1 MLRRIIY
8 FFLVTVIFGGLAA
21 AIAWYA
27 FDFKPKMIAGIIMS
41 SPPPVETISAEAARE
56 DSWQPQILALGTLT
70 AVNGIDVTPEVD
82 GVIRE
87 INFESGQKVK
97 KGEKLV
103 QLDTDTLDADL
114 RNFEVQIG
122 NAQSELDRRKK
133 IFDKGFA
140 AKADL
145 DTATMLRDRLQASI
159 ERTKAEIAQK
169 AIYAPWDGTL
179 GLRKIS
185 VGKYV
190 AAGDPLVWL
199 QSIDPIFVDFTITE
213 VDFGR
218 LKPGLPII
226 ATFTAYP
233 DEQFRGE
240 IATADAKI
248 DNSSR
253 MIMVRGSLANPGA
266 RLVPGMYASV
276 AVEAGAPQEVVTV
289 AQTAVSYSLYGD
301 SVFVLL
307 PPKEMA
313 GEGKD
318 EVFDIERRFVK
329 VGPMRDGRIQIV
341 DGLKNGDRVVTAGQ
355 NKIDQG
361 SKVRVDNSV
370 ALNAPPDRSTQ

>member
-1 MLRRIIY
+1 
-8 FFLVTVIFGGLAA
+8 
-21 AIAWYA
+21 
-27 FDFKPKMIAGIIMS
+27 MS
-41 SPPPVETISAEAARE
+41 SPPPVETISADQARE

-70 AVNGIDVTPEVD
+70 AVNGIDVTPEVG
-82 GVIRE
+82 GVVRE

-97 KGEKLV
+97 KGDKLV

-114 RNFEVQIG
+114 RNFEVQLA
-122 NAQSELDRRKK
+122 NAQTELDRRQK
-133 IFDKGFA
+133 IFDKGYA

-145 DTATMLRDRLQASI
+145 DTATVLRDRLQANI

-199 QSIDPIFVDFTITE
+199 QSVDPIYVDFTVTE
-213 VDFGR
+213 ADFGR
-218 LKPGLPII
+218 LKPGLPIS

-233 DEQFRGE
+233 DTKFPGE
-240 IATADAKI
+240 IATTDAKI
-248 DNSSR
+248 DGSSR
-253 MIMVRGSLANPGA
+253 MITVRGTLANPGA
-266 RLVPGMYASV
+266 QLVPGMYASV
-276 AVEAGAPQEVVTV
+276 AVDAGAPQNVVTV

-301 SVFVLL
+301 SVFVLV
-307 PPKEMA
+307 PPKDKA

-341 DGLKNGDRVVTAGQ
+341 DGLKNGDRVVIAGQ

-361 SKVRVDNSV
+361 SKVRIDNSV
-370 ALNAPPDRSTQ
+370 ALNAPADRSTQ

>member
-41 SPPPVETISAEAARE
+41 SPPPVETISADQARE

-70 AVNGIDVTPEVD
+70 AVNGIDVTPEVG
-82 GVIRE
+82 GVVRE
-87 INFESGQKVK
+87 IYFESGQKVK
-97 KGEKLV
+97 KGDKLV
-103 QLDTDTLDADL
+103 QLDTDMLDADL
-114 RNFEVQIG
+114 RNFEVQLN
-122 NAQSELDRRKK
+122 NAQTELDRRQK
-133 IFDKGFA
+133 IFDKGYA

-145 DTATMLRDRLQASI
+145 DTATVLRDRFQANI

-190 AAGDPLVWL
+190 AAGDPVVWL
-199 QSIDPIFVDFTITE
+199 QSVDPIYVDFTVTE

-218 LKPGLPII
+218 LKPGLPIS

-233 DEQFRGE
+233 NAKFPGE
-240 IATADAKI
+240 IATTDAKI
-248 DNSSR
+248 DGSSR
-253 MIMVRGSLANPGA
+253 MITVRGTLANPGA
-266 RLVPGMYASV
+266 QLVPGMYASV
-276 AVEAGAPQEVVTV
+276 AVDAGAPQNVVTV

-301 SVFVLL
+301 SVFVLV
-307 PPKEMA
+307 PPKEKA

-341 DGLKNGDRVVTAGQ
+341 DGLKNGDRVVIAGQ

-361 SKVRVDNSV
+361 SKVRIDNSV
-370 ALNAPPDRSTQ
+370 ALNAPADRSTQ

>member
-1 MLRRIIY
+1 M
-8 FFLVTVIFGGLAA
+8 
-21 AIAWYA
+21 
-27 FDFKPKMIAGIIMS
+27 IMS
-41 SPPPVETISAEAARE
+41 APPPVETISAEAARE
-56 DSWQPQILALGTLT
+56 DSWQPEILALGTVT
-70 AVNGIDVTPEVD
+70 AVNGIDVTPEV
-82 GVIRE
+82 GGIIRE

-97 KGEKLV
+97 KGDKLV
-103 QLDTDTLDADL
+103 QLDTDTLEADL
-114 RNFEVQIG
+114 RNFELQLG
-122 NAQSELDRRKK
+122 NAQTELERRQK
-133 IFDKGFA
+133 IFEKGFA

-145 DTATMLRDRLQASI
+145 DTATVLRDRLQANI

-179 GLRKIS
+179 GLRKIA

-199 QSIDPIFVDFTITE
+199 QSVDPIFVDFTITE

-218 LKPGLPII
+218 LKPGLPIS

-233 DEQFRGE
+233 GEEFRGE
-240 IATADAKI
+240 IATTDAKI
-248 DNSSR
+248 DASSR
-253 MIMVRGSLANPGA
+253 MIMVRGTVANPGG

-276 AVEAGAPQEVVTV
+276 AVEAGEEQKVVTV

-307 PPKEMA
+307 PPKEKA

-329 VGPMRDGRIQIV
+329 VGPMRNGRIQIV
-341 DGLKNGDRVVTAGQ
+341 DGLKNGDRVVVAGQ

-370 ALNAPPDRSTQ
+370 ALNAPADRSTQ

>member
-8 FFLVTVIFGGLAA
+8 FFLVTVIFGGFAA

-70 AVNGIDVTPEVD
+70 AVNGIDVTPEVG
-82 GVIRE
+82 GVIE
-87 INFESGQKVK
+87 ELYFESGQKVK
-97 KGEKLV
+97 KGDKLV
-103 QLDTDTLDADL
+103 QLDTDTLEADL
-114 RNFEVQIG
+114 RNFEVQFG
-122 NAQSELDRRKK
+122 NAQTELERRKK

-145 DTATMLRDRLQASI
+145 DAATMLRDRLQANI

-169 AIYAPWDGTL
+169 SVYAPWDGTL
-179 GLRKIS
+179 GLRKIA

-199 QSIDPIFVDFTITE
+199 QSVDPIYVDFTVTE

-218 LKPGLPII
+218 LKPGLQIN

-233 DEQFRGE
+233 NEQFRGE
-240 IATADAKI
+240 IATTDAKI
-248 DNSSR
+248 DESSR
-253 MIMVRGSLANPGA
+253 MITVRGTLANPGA

-276 AVEAGAPQEVVTV
+276 AVDAGDAQKVVTV

-301 SVFVLL
+301 SVFVLVA
-307 PPKEMA
+307 PKEKA

-329 VGPMRDGRIQIV
+329 VGPMRDGRIQIA
-341 DGLKNGDRVVTAGQ
+341 DGLKSGDRVVVAGQ

-370 ALNAPPDRSTQ
+370 ALNAPADRSTQ

>member
-8 FFLVTVIFGGLAA
+8 FILVTVIFGGLAA
-21 AIAWYA
+21 GIAWYA
-27 FDFKPKMIAGIIMS
+27 FDFKPKMIAQIIMS

-56 DSWQPQILALGTLT
+56 DSWQPEILALGTLT
-70 AVNGIDVTPEVD
+70 AVNGIDVTPEV
-82 GVIRE
+82 GGIIRE
-87 INFESGQKVK
+87 IHFESGQKVK
-97 KGEKLV
+97 KGDKLV
-103 QLDTDTLDADL
+103 QLDTDTLEADL
-114 RNFEVQIG
+114 RNFELQLG
-122 NAQSELDRRKK
+122 NAQTELERRQK
-133 IFDKGFA
+133 IFEKGFA

-145 DTATMLRDRLQASI
+145 DTATVLRDRLQANI

-169 AIYAPWDGTL
+169 AIFAPWDGTL
-179 GLRKIS
+179 GLRKIA

-199 QSIDPIFVDFTITE
+199 QSVDPIFVDFTVTE

-218 LKPGLPII
+218 LKPGLPIT
-226 ATFTAYP
+226 ADFTAYP
-233 DEQFRGE
+233 GEQFRGE
-240 IATADAKI
+240 IATTDAKI
-248 DNSSR
+248 DASSR
-253 MIMVRGSLANPGA
+253 MITVRGTLANPGA
-266 RLVPGMYASV
+266 RLVPGMYAGV
-276 AVEAGAPQEVVTV
+276 AVEAGDAQKVVTV

-307 PPKEMA
+307 PPKEKA

-341 DGLKNGDRVVTAGQ
+341 DGLKNGDRVVVAGQ

-370 ALNAPPDRSTQ
+370 ALNAPADRSTQ

>member
-41 SPPPVETISAEAARE
+41 APPPVETISADQARE

-70 AVNGIDVTPEVD
+70 AVNGIDVTPEVG
-82 GVIRE
+82 GVVRE
-87 INFESGQKVK
+87 IYFESGQKVK
-97 KGEKLV
+97 KGDKLV
-103 QLDTDTLDADL
+103 QLDTDMLDADL
-114 RNFEVQIG
+114 RNFEVQLA
-122 NAQSELDRRKK
+122 NAQTELDRRQK
-133 IFDKGFA
+133 IFDKGYA

-145 DTATMLRDRLQASI
+145 DTATVLRDRLQANI

-169 AIYAPWDGTL
+169 SIYAPWDGTL

-190 AAGDPLVWL
+190 AAGDALVWL
-199 QSIDPIFVDFTITE
+199 QSVDPIYVDFTVTE

-218 LKPGLPII
+218 LKPDLPIS

-233 DEQFRGE
+233 NQKFSGE
-240 IATADAKI
+240 IATTDAKI
-248 DNSSR
+248 DGSSR
-253 MIMVRGSLANPGA
+253 MITVRGTLANPGGQ
-266 RLVPGMYASV
+266 LVPGMYASV
-276 AVEAGAPQEVVTV
+276 AVDAGAPQNVVTV

-301 SVFVLL
+301 SVFVLV
-307 PPKEMA
+307 PPKDKA
-313 GEGKD
+313 GEGKE

-341 DGLKNGDRVVTAGQ
+341 DGLKQGDRVVIAGQ

-361 SKVRVDNSV
+361 SKVRIDNSV
-370 ALNAPPDRSTQ
+370 ALNAPADRSTQ

>member
-8 FFLVTVIFGGLAA
+8 FLVVTVIFGGLAA

-41 SPPPVETISAEAARE
+41 SPPPVETISADQARE

-70 AVNGIDVTPEVD
+70 AVNGIDVTPEVG
-82 GVIRE
+82 GVVRE

-97 KGEKLV
+97 KGDKLV
-103 QLDTDTLDADL
+103 QLDTDMLDADL
-114 RNFEVQIG
+114 RNFEVQLN
-122 NAQSELDRRKK
+122 NAQTELDRRQK
-133 IFDKGFA
+133 IFDKGYA

-145 DTATMLRDRLQASI
+145 DTATVLRDRLQANI

-199 QSIDPIFVDFTITE
+199 QSVDPIYVDFTVTE

-218 LKPGLPII
+218 LKPGLSIS

-233 DEQFRGE
+233 NTKFPGE
-240 IATADAKI
+240 IATTDAKI
-248 DNSSR
+248 DGSSR
-253 MIMVRGSLANPGA
+253 MITVRGTLANPGA
-266 RLVPGMYASV
+266 QLVPGMYASV
-276 AVEAGAPQEVVTV
+276 AVDAGAPQNVVTV

-301 SVFVLL
+301 SVFVLV
-307 PPKEMA
+307 PPKDKS

-341 DGLKNGDRVVTAGQ
+341 DGLKNGDRVVIAGQ

-361 SKVRVDNSV
+361 SKVRIDNSV
-370 ALNAPPDRSTQ
+370 ALNAPADRSTQ

>member
-1 MLRRIIY
+1 
-8 FFLVTVIFGGLAA
+8 V
-21 AIAWYA
+21 
-27 FDFKPKMIAGIIMS
+27 
-41 SPPPVETISAEAARE
+41 
-56 DSWQPQILALGTLT
+56 
-70 AVNGIDVTPEVD
+70 AVNGIEITPEVG
-82 GVIRE
+82 GVVKE
-87 INFESGQKVK
+87 INFDSGQRVK
-97 KGEKLV
+97 KGDKLV

-114 RNFEVQIG
+114 RNFEVQFG
-122 NAQSELDRRKK
+122 NAQSELDRRQK

-169 AIYAPWDGTL
+169 AIYAPWDGVL
-179 GLRKIS
+179 GLRKIA

-199 QSIDPIFVDFTITE
+199 QSVDPIYVDFTVTE

-218 LKPGLPII
+218 LKPGLQIN

-233 DEQFRGE
+233 GDQFRGE
-240 IATADAKI
+240 IATTDAKI
-248 DNSSR
+248 DQSSR
-253 MIMVRGSLANPGA
+253 MITVRGTLANPGG

-276 AVEAGAPQEVVTV
+276 AVDAGEPEKVVTV

-307 PPKEMA
+307 PPKEKA
-313 GEGKD
+313 AEGKD
-318 EVFDIERRFVK
+318 EVFEIERRFVK
-329 VGPMRDGRIQIV
+329 VGPMRDGRLQIV
-341 DGLKNGDRVVTAGQ
+341 DGLKNGDRVVVAGQ

-370 ALNAPPDRSTQ
+370 ALNSSVDRSTQ

>member
-8 FFLVTVIFGGLAA
+8 FFLVTLIFGGLAA

-41 SPPPVETISAEAARE
+41 APPPVETISAEAARE

-70 AVNGIDVTPEVD
+70 AVNGIDVTPEV
-82 GVIRE
+82 GGIIRE
-87 INFESGQKVK
+87 ILFESGQTVK
-97 KGEKLV
+97 KGQKLV

-114 RNFEVQIG
+114 RNFEVQMG
-122 NAQSELDRRKK
+122 NAQTELDRRKK

-145 DTATMLRDRLQASI
+145 DTATLLRDRLQANI
-159 ERTKAEIAQK
+159 ERTRAEIAQK
-169 AIYAPWDGTL
+169 SIYAPWDGTL
-179 GLRKIS
+179 GLRKIA

-199 QSIDPIFVDFTITE
+199 QSVDPIFVDFTITE

-218 LKPGLPII
+218 LKPGLPIT

-233 DEQFRGE
+233 GEEFRGE

-248 DNSSR
+248 DSSSR
-253 MIMVRGSLANPGA
+253 MITVRGALANPGA

-276 AVEAGAPQEVVTV
+276 RVDAGAPQNVVTV

-307 PPKEMA
+307 PPKEKA

-341 DGLKNGDRVVTAGQ
+341 DGLKNGDRVVVAGQ

-370 ALNAPPDRSTQ
+370 ALNAATDRSTQ

>member
-27 FDFKPKMIAGIIMS
+27 FDFKPKMIAQVIMS
-41 SPPPVETISAEAARE
+41 SPPPVETISADEARE

-70 AVNGIDVTPEVD
+70 AVNGIDVTPEVG
-82 GVIRE
+82 GVVRE
-87 INFESGQKVK
+87 LYFESGQKVK
-97 KGEKLV
+97 KGDKLV

-114 RNFEVQIG
+114 RNFELQLE
-122 NAQSELDRRKK
+122 NAQTELDRRKK

-145 DTATMLRDRLQASI
+145 DTATVLRDRLQANI

-179 GLRKIS
+179 GLRKIA

-190 AAGDPLVWL
+190 AAGEPLVWL
-199 QSIDPIFVDFTITE
+199 QSVDPIYVDFTVTE
-213 VDFGR
+213 VDYGR
-218 LKPGLPII
+218 LKPGLPIS
-226 ATFTAYP
+226 ADFTAYP
-233 DEQFRGE
+233 SDKFRGE
-240 IATADAKI
+240 ITTTDAKI
-248 DNSSR
+248 DSSSR
-253 MIMVRGSLANPGA
+253 MITVRGTLANPDG
-266 RLVPGMYASV
+266 RLVPGMYANV
-276 AVEAGAPQEVVTV
+276 AVDAGEPQKVVTV
-289 AQTAVSYSLYGD
+289 NQTAVSYSLYGD
-301 SVFVLL
+301 SVFVLV
-307 PPKEMA
+307 PPKEKS

-318 EVFDIERRFVK
+318 EVFEIERRFVK
-329 VGPMRDGRIQIV
+329 VGPMRDGRIQV
-341 DGLKNGDRVVTAGQ
+341 AEGLKGGDRVVVAGQ

-370 ALNAPPDRSTQ
+370 ALNAPANRSTQ

>member
-8 FFLVTVIFGGLAA
+8 FLLVTVIFGGLAA

-41 SPPPVETISAEAARE
+41 SPPPVETISADQARE

-70 AVNGIDVTPEVD
+70 AVNGIDVTPEVG
-82 GVIRE
+82 GVVRE

-97 KGEKLV
+97 KGDKLV

-114 RNFEVQIG
+114 RNFEVQLA
-122 NAQSELDRRKK
+122 NAQTELDRRQK
-133 IFDKGFA
+133 IFDKGYA

-145 DTATMLRDRLQASI
+145 DTATVLRDRLQANI

-199 QSIDPIFVDFTITE
+199 QSVDPIYVDFTVTE
-213 VDFGR
+213 ADFGR
-218 LKPGLPII
+218 LKPGLPIS

-233 DEQFRGE
+233 DAKFPGE
-240 IATADAKI
+240 IATTDAKI
-248 DNSSR
+248 DGSSR
-253 MIMVRGSLANPGA
+253 MITVRGTLANPGA
-266 RLVPGMYASV
+266 QLVPGMYASV
-276 AVEAGAPQEVVTV
+276 AVDAGAPQNVVTV

-301 SVFVLL
+301 SVFVLV
-307 PPKEMA
+307 PPKEKS

-341 DGLKNGDRVVTAGQ
+341 DGLKNGDRVVIAGQ

-361 SKVRVDNSV
+361 SKVRIDNSV
-370 ALNAPPDRSTQ
+370 ALNAPADRSTQ

>member
-41 SPPPVETISAEAARE
+41 SPPPVETISADQARE

-70 AVNGIDVTPEVD
+70 AVNGIDVTPEVG
-82 GVIRE
+82 GVVRE
-87 INFESGQKVK
+87 IYFESGQKVK
-97 KGEKLV
+97 KGDKLV
-103 QLDTDTLDADL
+103 QLDTDMLDADL
-114 RNFEVQIG
+114 RNFEVQLN
-122 NAQSELDRRKK
+122 NAQTELDRRQK
-133 IFDKGFA
+133 IFDKGYA

-145 DTATMLRDRLQASI
+145 DTATVLRDRFQANI

-190 AAGDPLVWL
+190 AAGDPVVWL
-199 QSIDPIFVDFTITE
+199 QSVDPIYVDFTVTE

-218 LKPGLPII
+218 LKPGLPIS

-233 DEQFRGE
+233 NAKFPGE
-240 IATADAKI
+240 IATTDAKI
-248 DNSSR
+248 DGSSR
-253 MIMVRGSLANPGA
+253 MITVRGTLANPGA
-266 RLVPGMYASV
+266 QLVPGMYASV
-276 AVEAGAPQEVVTV
+276 AVDAGAPQNVVTV

-301 SVFVLL
+301 SVFVLV
-307 PPKEMA
+307 PPKEKS

-341 DGLKNGDRVVTAGQ
+341 DGLKNGDRVVIAGQ

-361 SKVRVDNSV
+361 SKVRIDNSV
-370 ALNAPPDRSTQ
+370 ALNAPADRSTQ

>member
-8 FFLVTVIFGGLAA
+8 FSLVTVIFGGLAA

-56 DSWQPQILALGTLT
+56 DLWQPQILALGTLT